1 MAPPR
6 GPRGGAT
13 RTSRNQA
20 GRNVTR
26 TSSRGGIQKRK
37 HANNKTDMDGDLDM
51 DGEGRRAKRSGV
63 GDANSSKPS
72 RSTRSSTAASNRQA
86 EALVRH
92 LNGNPSVASR
102 VSTSKRGLQKALP
115 GLAWLVVKG
124 LKESKAASN
133 PGGGVQDLLR
143 FLERKASGLADR
155 KSTKTIAIKQVS
167 TSYPRSSGEVRMR
180 CRWSNLA

>member
-6 GPRGGAT
+6 GPRGGAS
-13 RTSRNQA
+13 RASRNQA
-20 GRNVTR
+20 GRNNTR

-37 HANNKTDMDGDLDM
+37 NANTRADMDGDLDM
-51 DGEGRRAKRSGV
+51 DGEGRRAKRTAA
-63 GDANSSKPS
+63 GDANASKPS
-72 RSTRSSTAASNRQA
+72 RSTRSSTGTSNRQA

-102 VSTSKRGLQKALP
+102 ASTSKRGAQRTLP

-167 TSYPRSSGEVRMR
+167 TSCPRSSGEVRMR

>member
-1 MAPPR
+1 
-6 GPRGGAT
+6 
-13 RTSRNQA
+13 
-20 GRNVTR
+20 
-26 TSSRGGIQKRK
+26 
-37 HANNKTDMDGDLDM
+37 MDGDLDM
-51 DGEGRRAKRSGV
+51 DGEGRRAKRSAA
-63 GDANSSKPS
+63 GDANASKPS
-72 RSTRSSTAASNRQA
+72 RSTRSSTAASTRLPGKQA
-86 EALVRH
+86 EALARH
-92 LNGNPSVASR
+92 LNGNPSLASR
-102 VSTSKRGLQKALP
+102 ISTTSKRGPQKTLP

-180 CRWSNLA
+180 RRWSNLA

>member
-37 HANNKTDMDGDLDM
+37 NATKTDMDGDLDM
-51 DGEGRRAKRSGV
+51 DGEGRRAKRSAA
-63 GDANSSKPS
+63 GDTNASKPS

-92 LNGNPSVASR
+92 LNGNPSMASR
-102 VSTSKRGLQKALP
+102 VSTSKRGSQRTPP

-167 TSYPRSSGEVRMR
+167 TSRPRSSGEVRMR